1 MNPQKQF
8 KKIFLAVLIS
18 FAVLACGLENILP
31 GEGDG
36 SLGDGVIFED
46 DFSDPESGWDRN
58 IQGGI
63 KDYYQ
68 GVYQIKVDTP
78 NYYSWSVAHQSIGD
92 SRISV
97 KMAFLGEADVAEMG
111 IICRFVDDGNFYYF
125 SIRSDGYFV
134 IFKRQNH
141 NEYFL
146 IMDDYQPSSA
156 INQGIA
162 SNFVEAECVG
172 DRLSLFVNG
181 QHLISVN
188 DPSFPLGDVG
198 LIVGAFDQP
207 NVNVF
212 FDNFKVV
219 SP

>member
-8 KKIFLAVLIS
+8 KKLFLAVLIS
-18 FAVLACGLENILP
+18 FAAIACGLENILP
-31 GEGDG
+31 GGGND
-36 SLGDGVIFED
+36 SLENGVIFFD
-46 DFSDPESGWDRN
+46 DFSDPESGWERS

-63 KDYYQ
+63 KDYYN
-68 GVYQIKVDTP
+68 GVYQIKVDSP

-97 KMAFLGEADVAEMG
+97 KLAFLGEADVAEMG
-111 IICRFVDDGNFYYF
+111 IICRYVDSGNFYYF
-125 SIRSDGYFV
+125 SVRSDGYYGL
-134 IFKRQNH
+134 FKRQEN

-146 IMDDYQPSSA
+146 VMDGYQPSPV

-162 SNFVEAECVG
+162 SNLVEAECVG

-188 DPSFPLGDVG
+188 DSSFPLGDVG
-198 LIVGAFDQP
+198 LIVGAYDQP
-207 NVNVF
+207 NVNVYF
-212 FDNFKVV
+212 EYFKVV